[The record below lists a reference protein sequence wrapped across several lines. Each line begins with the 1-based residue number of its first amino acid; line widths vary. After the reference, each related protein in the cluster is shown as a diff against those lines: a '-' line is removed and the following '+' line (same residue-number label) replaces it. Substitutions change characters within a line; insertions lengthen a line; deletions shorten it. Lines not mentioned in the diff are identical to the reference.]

1 MQGACRLEEP
11 SEQSPSSGGYLF
23 FYCTFF
29 LWVGVQATLWD
40 AHLQSYW
47 NCQHFRAFEPFPP
60 LQYWFGTDYI
70 EREGTICKSNLHLKG
85 PFFKALIADP
95 EKMSQ
100 MLYFFQ
106 PSLGIQKRGCRLRH
120 LNFWKKN
127 LKIDP
132 LQIQWTQNLITSAS
146 SPCILGA
153 SEIKKNPRL
162 LRPSDQ
168 GKQIIS
174 WEGMSYVI
182 TGAGGA
188 VARGRS
194 NQYPQGGARRSKG
207 PESRGP

>member
-47 NCQHFRAFEPFPP
+47 NCQHFRAFKPFPP

-95 EKMSQ
+95 EKMPQ
-100 MLYFFQ
+100 MLHFSNL
-106 PSLGIQKRGCRLRH
+106 PWAS
-120 LNFWKKN
+120 KN
-127 LKIDP
+127 
-132 LQIQWTQNLITSAS
+132 
-146 SPCILGA
+146 
-153 SEIKKNPRL
+153 
-162 LRPSDQ
+162 
-168 GKQIIS
+168 
-174 WEGMSYVI
+174 
-182 TGAGGA
+182 GGA
-188 VARGRS
+188 VSGTWIFGRKTS
-194 NQYPQGGARRSKG
+194 KLTLSRSSEPKIW
-207 PESRGP
+207 SLLLHLHVF